1 VPDESDNPNRDQPR
15 DMTTAVTVNA
25 PVVWLLGKVQS
36 GKSSIIRT
44 LTGNTDLEIGSGFK
58 AATKTARIFDFPEI
72 APLVRF
78 LDTRGLGEVMYDPA
92 ADIAACEQQAH
103 LLLVVMRA
111 LDHQQAAVLDVI
123 ETVRRRRPDWPIAV
137 AQTTLHEGYQ
147 KGVLHPLP
155 YPYVDIEPVRW
166 SSAGVPTDLAR
177 SLVKQRALFDAVRG
191 RERIAFVPID
201 FTRPSDGYPPHDYG
215 LAALTS
221 TLRTVAPAS
230 ITASLR
236 ATRVAANQGIA
247 TRVHSQ
253 IIGHATTAAAAD
265 IVPVA
270 GAIAVPGIQAKLLH
284 DLATA
289 YGVPWDRRT
298 VAQFAGCLGTGTM
311 VRMLSTFGIR
321 ELVKLLPIYGQTA
334 GAAAAAVTSFTT
346 TYAVGKAATYFLGQ
360 RRLGETDPTGVDQ
373 VYRDAL
379 QQAFRLAHSRQAE
392 SQSSEPKI

>member
-1 VPDESDNPNRDQPR
+1 MPDAPDNPNRDQPR
-15 DMTTAVTVNA
+15 DMTTAVTVSA

-44 LTGNTDLEIGSGFK
+44 LTGHADLEIGNGFK
-58 AATKTARIFDFPEI
+58 AATKTARIFNYPEF
-72 APLVRF
+72 APLIRF

-111 LDHQQAAVLDVI
+111 LDHQQSAVLDVI
-123 ETVRRRRPDWPIAV
+123 ETVRRRRPEWPIVV
-137 AQTTLHEGYQ
+137 AQTTLHEGYES
-147 KGVLHPLP
+147 GAHHSLP
-155 YPYVDIEPVRW
+155 YPYDHLSPSQW
-166 SSAGVPTDLAR
+166 TLAGVPTDLAR
-177 SLVKQRALFDAVRG
+177 SLVKQRALFDAVPG
-191 RERIAFVPID
+191 RDRIAFVPID
-201 FTRPSDGYPPHDYG
+201 FTLTVDGYQPQDYG
-215 LAALTS
+215 LGALIS
-221 TLRTVAPAS
+221 ALQRIAPAS
-230 ITASLR
+230 IAASIRDARTASNRTR
-236 ATRVAANQGIA
+236 AARA
-247 TRVHSQ
+247 HSQ
-253 IIGHATTAAAAD
+253 ILGYATAAAAAD

-289 YGVPWDRRT
+289 YGVPWDRQT
-298 VAQFAGCLGTGTM
+298 VTQFAGCLGTGTM

-321 ELVKLLPIYGQTA
+321 ELVKLLPVYGQSV

-360 RRLGETDPTGVDQ
+360 RRLGEAVPTDVDQ

-379 QQAFRLAHSRQAE
+379 QQALGLAHNRQAE
-392 SQSSEPKI
+392 ISRPEPKP